1 MMVYAYFLDQN
12 LNRLNAIDGILPNG
26 VSSVAVSSD
35 RSNHIVSAW
44 NQGPLND
51 CYDCTTLTKMINQ
64 SLTKI
69 EEIDVDVN
77 DVRFEEASSA
87 YLKMLVSIFNKA
99 NRLSIENLGWD
110 EAYACFQASMVQQ
123 NGLRELEVSFDYIPT
138 LQAQLIFEGI
148 ALSTS
153 LEKLTVVEL
162 FTGEVEVVT
171 ALVNALGRNHNLKHL
186 GVVD

>member
-1 MMVYAYFLDQN
+1 MRVYAYFQDHKGN
-12 LNRLNAIDGILPNG
+12 YLNAIDDTLPNG
-26 VSSVAVSSD
+26 VSKVTVSSD
-35 RSNHIVSAW
+35 RSNDMLSAW
-44 NQGPLND
+44 RNQGPLND

-69 EEIDVDVN
+69 EDIDVAGVDGN
-77 DVRFEEASSA
+77 DEVSPA
-87 YLKMLVSIFNKA
+87 YLTMLVSIFNKA

-123 NGLRELEVSFDYIPT
+123 NGLRELEVNFDYIST
-138 LQAQLIFEGI
+138 LQAQLLYEGI